1 MHAEIAGAGFAGLV
15 AAISLARSGWSVRVH
30 ERTPFVR
37 SEGYGIAIHRNGIL
51 VLQSLGVFDD
61 IRSGAVRVSHL
72 ETRRADGSLTSQVPA
87 KLTYRISR
95 QHMISVL
102 HQHAVGA
109 GVDIVVNSEVEG
121 ALPEGV
127 LLLKDG
133 TRLSAD
139 LVIGA
144 DGVHSRVR
152 DSLQLLDRRVMLPDG
167 AMRFVFPA
175 DAASALID
183 AESGAPAIE
192 YWSGSRRVIWN
203 ACAPDQIYVAMSCL
217 QSDALGQQVP
227 LDLPSWQAAF
237 PGLADAIGR
246 MASTVQWDNV
256 RWVRFQTLHLS
267 RWSRGSVA
275 LIGDAAHAM
284 PPNLGQGGGCAM
296 MNALSLATSV
306 AKADRIPDALEAWEA
321 RERPLTEHTQTWSRM
336 YSATTRWPQWLRSAA
351 FNATGQIGWLR
362 NQYQKTANHIPTG
375 VQADLV

>member
-1 MHAEIAGAGFAGLV
+1 
-15 AAISLARSGWSVRVH
+15 
-30 ERTPFVR
+30 
-37 SEGYGIAIHRNGIL
+37 
-51 VLQSLGVFDD
+51 
-61 IRSGAVRVSHL
+61 
-72 ETRRADGSLTSQVPA
+72 
-87 KLTYRISR
+87 
-95 QHMISVL
+95 
-102 HQHAVGA
+102 
-109 GVDIVVNSEVEG
+109 
-121 ALPEGV
+121 
-127 LLLKDG
+127 
-133 TRLSAD
+133 
-139 LVIGA
+139 
-144 DGVHSRVR
+144 
-152 DSLQLLDRRVMLPDG
+152 
-167 AMRFVFPA
+167 
-175 DAASALID
+175 
-183 AESGAPAIE
+183 
-192 YWSGSRRVIWN
+192 
-203 ACAPDQIYVAMSCL
+203 MSCL

-351 FNATGQIGWLR
+351 FNATGQIGGLR
-362 NQYQKTANHIPTG
+362 NQYQKTANHLPPG